1 MDRAEVEKQI
11 AAMEKSSKASIPVST
26 FSALEKKLFKNVRF
40 KTGNMTAKEYSEYKR
55 ELALYKTAKAIKL
68 DKHEYA
74 HVISELNTHMSADD
88 RKEAL
93 VTKAIGDYYYVIVN
107 YGFDNYKIIGR
118 YEI

>member
-1 MDRAEVEKQI
+1 MI
-11 AAMEKSSKASIPVST
+11 
-26 FSALEKKLFKNVRF
+26 
-40 KTGNMTAKEYSEYKR
+40 
-55 ELALYKTAKAIKL
+55 
-68 DKHEYA
+68 
-74 HVISELNTHMSADD
+74 ISELNTHMSADD